1 MDRGVR
7 ETLCSSCCHK
17 YICAYKDVY
26 LNMVNSL
33 QEIFYKFPKNERKFI
48 YLKDPTCTFY
58 SKEFGDP
65 KPLTMGTN
73 LTEKEFL
80 KTLED
85 GRKLCAKLI
94 AEAVSEPIRIHH
106 TNPITMDDMRNADGK
121 IGV

>member
-17 YICAYKDVY
+17 CICAYKDVY
-26 LNMVNSL
+26 LNIVNSL

-58 SKEFGDP
+58 SKGFGNL

-85 GRKLCAKLI
+85 GRNSCAKLI
-94 AEAVSEPIRIHH
+94 AEAISEPIRIHH
-106 TNPITMDDMRNADGK
+106 TNPITMDDMKNADGK